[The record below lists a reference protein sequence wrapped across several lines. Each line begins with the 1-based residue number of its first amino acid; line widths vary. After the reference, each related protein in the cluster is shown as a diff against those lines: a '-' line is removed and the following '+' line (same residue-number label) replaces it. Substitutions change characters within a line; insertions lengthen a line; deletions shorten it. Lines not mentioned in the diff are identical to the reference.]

1 MCKQF
6 QQALLAAV
14 TEAQDQKNYAV
25 QSKALIFGSQ
35 QCYTKASR
43 YIAGPWFSVH
53 GDDGLTVGLDNL
65 TGLFQLN
72 DSVTFI
78 VLNNLFLKR
87 FISGAFKC
95 PCLLQVCFLKIFPLD
110 VSQHDLYQMRAELN
124 QQLHI
129 QPFNTKNTEKGSC
142 F

>member
-1 MCKQF
+1 VGVSLFSQVAAIKQDVMVIPWCNLRPSRVSGNISSLKEWSSIGTGCPRKRGSAYSWRHSRNM
-6 QQALLAAV
+6 QMLHLGTQ
-14 TEAQDQKNYAV
+14 
-25 QSKALIFGSQ
+25 LIG
-35 QCYTKASR
+35 
-43 YIAGPWFSVH
+43 H

-95 PCLLQVCFLKIFPLD
+95 PCLL
-110 VSQHDLYQMRAELN
+110 
-124 QQLHI
+124 
-129 QPFNTKNTEKGSC
+129 
-142 F
+142 